1 MSAVLQDKK
10 AEITEEAV
18 DCELNELGFL
28 VVEGSIGTWSLS
40 FKQAF

>member
-10 AEITEEAV
+10 AEITEETV

-28 VVEGSIGTWSLS
+28 VIKGSVGTWPLS